1 MINLD
6 TSWLHPVMV
15 GYANKIDVPLDI
27 PTFSK
32 KYTRNLGNQLF
43 VHALESIVQ
52 TSGTMPRLPQGD
64 RFLGI
69 DRSHVLL
76 APMSNHISAHVDLA
90 RTHPHLSSS
99 PCQVILIGLG
109 MQCEVGEDPVPPQGT
124 LSWLN
129 KLLES
134 GGGIWTRG
142 DDTSTFLRSQ
152 GITSS
157 SSIGCPSLFISPD
170 LSLGSTIAC
179 RVQQFLRDGVSRIG
193 IAAGNPLGQN
203 GKKLEAEK
211 RLVGLIKDIEG
222 AYIVQHPIHLIA
234 ASIGWHSCVP
244 NTVWAR
250 FQQTLFQDWSL
261 VDVQHW
267 FLKYSRFY
275 VDVSQWLLSLK
286 SFDLVVGAR
295 IHGVQAA
302 LQSGVPAVCL
312 THDKRTK
319 ELCTKMCI
327 PSLSIEQFLGGSGID
342 TVVDTL
348 RDFDFVLFDENRRA
362 LASEAVNFLTR
373 YHVRPAAKLIA
384 LATGV
389 SP

>member
-1 MINLD
+1 MINHD
-6 TSWLHPVMV
+6 TTWLHPVMV

-52 TSGTMPRLPQGD
+52 TSGAMPRLPQGD
-64 RFLGI
+64 RFLGL
-69 DRSHVLL
+69 DRSHALL
-76 APMSNHISAHVDLA
+76 TPMSNHISAHVDLA
-90 RTHPHLSSS
+90 STHPHLPSTA
-99 PCQVILIGLG
+99 CQVLLIGLG
-109 MQCEVGEDPVPPQGT
+109 MQCEVGEDPAPPQGT
-124 LSWLN
+124 LDWLN
-129 KLLES
+129 KLQDS

-142 DDTSTFLRSQ
+142 DDTSAFLRSQ
-152 GITSS
+152 GIISS
-157 SSIGCPSLFISPD
+157 SPIGCPSLFISPD
-170 LSLGSTIAC
+170 LSLGNTIAS
-179 RVQQFLRDGVSRIG
+179 RIQQFLRDGVRRIG

-203 GKKLEAEK
+203 SKKLEVEK
-211 RLVGLIKDIEG
+211 RLVGLIKEREG

-244 NTVWAR
+244 NAVWAR
-250 FQQTLFQDWSL
+250 FQQTLFQDLSFN
-261 VDVQHW
+261 DIKHW
-267 FLKYSRFY
+267 FLKYSRFH

-302 LQSGVPAVCL
+302 IQSGVPAVCL

-327 PSLSIEQFLGGSGID
+327 PSLPIEQFLEGSGID
-342 TVVDTL
+342 CVVDTL
-348 RDFDFVLFDENRRA
+348 RDFDFLMFDENRRA
-362 LASEAVNFLTR
+362 LASEAVGFLAR
-373 YHVRPAAKLIA
+373 YHVRPSAKLIA
-384 LATGV
+384 LSTGV
-389 SP
+389 A